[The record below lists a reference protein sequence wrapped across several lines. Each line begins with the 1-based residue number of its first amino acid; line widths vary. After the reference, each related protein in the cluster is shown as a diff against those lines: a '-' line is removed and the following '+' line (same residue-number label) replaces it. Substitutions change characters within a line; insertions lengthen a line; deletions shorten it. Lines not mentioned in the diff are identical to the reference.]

1 MRASQRVA
9 TPWASKD
16 YCDYSEH
23 CLHTICRSATCFSRT
38 PAVARQ
44 YLFRTANGTASSHR
58 QLAAVRR
65 PVSGEAARS
74 GLAEQRA
81 VLCCGGAEQAQQGN
95 TQGSSSSEQA
105 ASNHPAQHM
114 HVRGLRPSLLSRSPV
129 SFSPSFFT
137 PSHSPYES
145 FYSSSFSFAPSHAQ
159 LSIVTAR
166 HARQTS
172 HVELSRR

>member
-81 VLCCGGAEQAQQGN
+81 VLCCGGAEQAAAQSKA
-95 TQGSSSSEQA
+95 TRKAAAA
-105 ASNHPAQHM
+105 ASRPPRTTQLSTCMCLDCAHLFSL
-114 HVRGLRPSLLSRSPV
+114 GLPSLSAL
-129 SFSPSFFT
+129 PSSLLHT
-137 PSHSPYES
+137 RLMNPSTNPPPPLLH
-145 FYSSSFSFAPSHAQ
+145 HTHMC
-159 LSIVTAR
+159 L
-166 HARQTS
+166 
-172 HVELSRR
+172 